1 MNDTGLVMPMALQAG
16 LSEYAHNQLAIA
28 PEFGP
33 RLRFSK
39 IFKNMPLKL
48 GAPKRLS
55 VAKFCDI
62 CTKCADVCLVK
73 ALPFGPSTVG
83 GGTSSIQAVKKWA
96 SDAEKCF

>member
-39 IFKNMPLKL
+39 IFK
-48 GAPKRLS
+48 
-55 VAKFCDI
+55 I
-62 CTKCADVCLVK
+62 CH
-73 ALPFGPSTVG
+73 
-83 GGTSSIQAVKKWA
+83 
-96 SDAEKCF
+96 